1 MNECSPLNRSF
12 AVHACYLFLEEFAD
26 VSTSAFQCGGKKA
39 VGDAEYLWME
49 VKVFNLKEEKGE
61 S

>member
-1 MNECSPLNRSF
+1 MESFLNRSF
-12 AVHACYLFLEEFAD
+12 AVHASYLFLEEFAD
-26 VSTSAFQCGGKKA
+26 VSTSAFQCWGQKA